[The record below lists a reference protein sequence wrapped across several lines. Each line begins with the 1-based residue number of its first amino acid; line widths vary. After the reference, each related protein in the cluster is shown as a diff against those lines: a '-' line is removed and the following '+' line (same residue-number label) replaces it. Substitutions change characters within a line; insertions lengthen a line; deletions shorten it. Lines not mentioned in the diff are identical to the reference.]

1 MSKVKIQGNASGTA
15 EFTIE
20 APNGSTNRTLTLPD
34 QANGTVLTNGSIANF
49 PVGSIL
55 QVVYYRDDTDT
66 VVSSTSTWTNLP
78 ATIGSITAI
87 GNNSRYLYHS
97 LVGSEADNT
106 ASMFGFLRCMV
117 DIDSAGYNAIAD
129 SASYFNVGVNTS
141 VATSTTNYNVIY
153 TSTASAGSVLS
164 FQLQARANI
173 TGAHFFQPALTGY
186 DASYD
191 VECHGYI
198 MEIAA

>member
-1 MSKVKIQGNASGTA
+1 MSKIRLTPNASGTGTVTLTVPSTSTDR
-15 EFTIE
+15 TI
-20 APNGSTNRTLTLPD
+20 TLPD
-34 QANGTVLTNGSIANF
+34 NTGDIITTSTAGT
-49 PVGSIL
+49 IL
-55 QVVYYRDDTDT
+55 QVVYFRDDTDT
-66 VVSSTSTWTNLP
+66 VVSSTNTWTNLP

-106 ASMFGFLRCMV
+106 ATMFGFLRLRV
-117 DIDSAGYNAIAD
+117 DIDSGGYNPIAD
-129 SASYFNVGVNTS
+129 SGSYFNVGLNTS
-141 VATSTTNYNVIY
+141 VATTTTNYNIVY

-173 TGAHFFQPALTGY
+173 TGAHFFQPGLTGY
-186 DASYD
+186 DPSYD
-191 VECHGYI
+191 VECQGYI